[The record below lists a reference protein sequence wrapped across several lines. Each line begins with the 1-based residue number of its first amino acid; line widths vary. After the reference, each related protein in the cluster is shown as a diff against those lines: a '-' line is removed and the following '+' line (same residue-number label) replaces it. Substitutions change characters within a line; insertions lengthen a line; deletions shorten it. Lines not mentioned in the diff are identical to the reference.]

1 MSVRYFTAGMLILLV
16 LSAESG
22 DAYILSQSNAEADQQ
37 QNDDFGSENGEEND
51 NSKVNGGFAEE
62 NDGEEPM
69 LNDVDETGQKNIQ
82 YHDDD
87 DSSDEEDDDDVGHH
101 GGHDHEHD
109 VEEEEDGE
117 EEDFGDDID
126 EHHFAD
132 SGFDVDVV
140 VHVGAH
146 NGADEHH
153 FGGHGE
159 YDAEDDD
166 DNDKDDDDGE
176 EDRDM
181 DKHKDEDHN
190 KGNLQ
195 ELSTGSEPLKEK

>member
-1 MSVRYFTAGMLILLV
+1 MSVRYLLAGMLVFLV

-22 DAYILSQSNAEADQQ
+22 DAYILSQSNAEVDQP

-51 NSKVNGGFAEE
+51 ISEGNNGFAEE
-62 NDGEEPM
+62 DEGEEEK
-69 LNDVDETGQKNIQ
+69 LNDVDETGQENIQ
-82 YHDDD
+82 YHDDE
-87 DSSDEEDDDDVGHH
+87 DSSDEEDDDDVDHN

-109 VEEEEDGE
+109 GEEEEGG
-117 EEDFGDDID
+117 DFSDDID

-132 SGFDVDVV
+132 SGFEVDVA

-159 YDAEDDD
+159 YDAEEDYDNDDD
-166 DNDKDDDDGE
+166 DDDE
-176 EDRDM
+176 KEDRDM
-181 DKHKDEDHN
+181 DRHDDEDHN
-190 KGNLQ
+190 NGNLRK
-195 ELSTGSEPLKEK
+195 LWIEPEK